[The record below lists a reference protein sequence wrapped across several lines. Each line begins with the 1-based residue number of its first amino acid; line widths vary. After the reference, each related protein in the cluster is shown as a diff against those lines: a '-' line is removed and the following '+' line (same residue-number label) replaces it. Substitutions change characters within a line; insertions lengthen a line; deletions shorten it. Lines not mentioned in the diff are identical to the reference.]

1 MRNVLLLISC
11 FCCFAIFSQTPLQVT
26 VRDDS
31 GNENFNV
38 SCTNNLDP
46 SGCLRLNV
54 TYPELKTTSNYD
66 VSAITY
72 NLPAPLTQ
80 GNALGANYDDLFA
93 SKLNLPFKF
102 CFFNQSFESLV
113 VGSNGMVTF
122 DESQLGK
129 FNYPNVEWSNPDPRL
144 PVNSIFGAYHD
155 IIFSAGDPSE
165 IYYTTTGVA
174 PERRFIISYYEGRVT
189 GCTNVRSSFQIVLHE
204 TTNIID
210 IFIDHKDNPCDD
222 SKYIRALV
230 GIMNADG
237 TVGVSPADRNT
248 GKWSATQ
255 EGWRFTP
262 IGTPITPQIIWT
274 NPAGDTVATGSPAT
288 ICPTENGAYTANV
301 QYNICGPEAFVLKD
315 DFNITFDPSYPAAR
329 DYSENYCTTTSQ
341 TVNLNDFKPN
351 LTSQNPNNFN
361 FKFYDDPGSAE
372 IGGNNFESNPTNY
385 NLTANKTFYVR
396 IENPAIP
403 SCFRIAKLEL
413 TLLTKTLPTNPVE
426 ICDTNN
432 DGIETDY
439 ELSRLNTELFPTMT
453 SGITYFGNEPDA
465 DNNVNPI
472 TRIDITTAT
481 MVWIRVTTET
491 CSFVLGPLNFKFKP
505 GVNLNTP
512 LNYTYSMCDI
522 NDDNTEP
529 FDYAM
534 MIGPLISTDPGAIF
548 KAYQT
553 EAAAIAGTSG
563 PWNSIKEGKYPV
575 YIRVEVP
582 NGCFAIAT
590 VNMDVTFTRVKVQKK
605 DVYIC
610 FNGTDDVPVDVVA
623 QAAGMLIDPLGLPP
637 VFYESFPDATIE
649 KNPIDPNTLQPFVI
663 TGNGNLVQKT
673 WHVRFTQA
681 KDCYTIRPITIN
693 LVHPEIVNSSVTVC
707 DFDSPD
713 TELVPLAQFRQQIVG
728 TQNATV
734 LFYETPADV
743 AAGNA
748 ITSTIVNVSKTLY
761 VKITSYGC
769 SEVYPFTITL
779 VPTPVVTPEV
789 NVDLLNICDNNND
802 GVERYNLR
810 LTQPEIYSGT
820 DVTFSYYRNYNP
832 STRVLSNPIE
842 KPNDDDPSEFRLTQS
857 TTVYAKV
864 EYASKCFSVSK
875 INIQVSFKPA
885 VKVLPAELVRCD
897 PDGNLNEEFDLD
909 EKEREMFDSSNTEMY
924 DDMKVT
930 YHEFRSEAESALNPI
945 TDKKFWTNKSEY
957 TVWARFESTVTG
969 CYSVSP
975 INLLTFPPPK
985 TINSSIKV
993 CDDNLD
999 GQFEVNLM
1007 SYRYQTVEAP
1017 NYREK
1022 FSFYLDEAAA
1032 KIGVDSIRSPQNY
1045 IPDVFPRK
1053 IWVRAEIPGCFDT
1066 ASIDLVPGNK
1076 VVIKNSAPYTVTVC
1090 RQGNSATANLTQFQ
1104 NQIYSAAGATFTYY
1118 ASMADLNA
1126 GNAIPKSQEN
1136 AYVFETTGGIK
1147 TIYVKVSVPGLCSDK
1162 AEIQIAVRPSP
1173 VFDIATQYICPDGSL
1188 YYEAKVPGFNIT
1200 KYVWTDPSG
1209 KVLPFNSASV
1219 YGLNLL
1225 GTYQLTV
1232 TADNGCS
1239 FTDSFEIQYFDTPQI
1254 DKLVASGNT
1263 FTVYAS
1269 GTRPIVYS
1277 MDGINWQEQN
1287 VFTNL
1292 LMGVH
1297 TFYVRYVDDVC
1308 VNKLDGVILNI
1319 PNVITPNGD
1328 GFNDEWRIKNLNVFG
1343 GQATNVKIYDRF
1355 QNLVFEQNSNT
1366 EIVWDGKVRGR
1377 EIPTTSYWYLITL
1390 PDGRQFTGWIV
1401 LKNRN

>member
-1 MRNVLLLISC
+1 MRNFLLLISC

-26 VRDDS
+26 VRDDA

-38 SCTNNLDP
+38 SCTNNLVP

-54 TYPELKTTSNYD
+54 TYPEIKTTVNYD
-66 VSAITY
+66 VAAITY

-80 GNALGANYDDLFA
+80 GNALSANYDDLFA

-102 CFFNQSFESLV
+102 CFYNQSFESLV

-129 FNYPNVEWSNPDPRL
+129 INYPNVDWPNPDPRL
-144 PVNSIFGAYHD
+144 PVNSIFGVYHD
-155 IIFSAGDPSE
+155 MIFSAADPSE

-174 PERRFIISYYEGRVT
+174 PQRRFIISYYQGRVT
-189 GCTNVRSSFQIVLHE
+189 GCTERSSLQIVLYE

-210 IFIDHKDNPCDD
+210 VFIERKDLPCDD
-222 SKYIRALV
+222 SKYTQALV

-237 TVGVSPADRNT
+237 SVGVSPPGRNK
-248 GKWSATQ
+248 GKWSANQ

-262 IGTPITPQIIWT
+262 IGTPVTPQIIWT
-274 NPAGDTVATGSPAT
+274 NAAGDTVATESPAT
-288 ICPTENGAYTANV
+288 ICPTQNEVYTARV
-301 QYNICGPEAFVLKD
+301 QYNICGAELFELKD
-315 DFNITFDPSYPAAR
+315 EFNLTFDPSYPAAR
-329 DYSENYCTTTSQ
+329 DYSKNYCTTTSQ
-341 TVNLNDFKPN
+341 IINLNDFKPN

-372 IGGNNFESNPTNY
+372 AGGNDYENNLNNY

-396 IENPAIP
+396 IENKTIP
-403 SCFRIAKLEL
+403 GCFRIAKLEL

-432 DGIETDY
+432 DGIEKDY
-439 ELSRLNTELFPTMT
+439 ELKRLNAELFPTMT
-453 SGITYFGNEPDA
+453 SGITYFASEADA
-465 DNNVNPI
+465 DSNVNPI
-472 TRIDITTAT
+472 TRIDVTTAT
-481 MVWIRVTTET
+481 TVWIRVTTDT

-512 LNYTYSMCDI
+512 INYTYSMCDI
-522 NDDNTEP
+522 NDNNTEP
-529 FDYAM
+529 FNYAM
-534 MIGPLISTDPGAIF
+534 MVGPLISTDPGVIF

-553 EAAAIAGTSG
+553 EEAAMAGTSG
-563 PWNSIKEGKYPV
+563 AWNSIKEGQYPV
-575 YIRVEVP
+575 YIRVEIP

-590 VNMDVTFTRVKVQKK
+590 VNMDVTFTRVKVQEKK
-605 DVYIC
+605 VYIC
-610 FNGTDDVPVDVVA
+610 FNGTDDVAVDVVA
-623 QAAGMLIDPLGLPP
+623 QSAGMLIDPLGLQP
-637 VFYESFPDATIE
+637 VFYKSPSDATKE
-649 KNPIDPNTLQPFVI
+649 KDPVDPNTLQPFVI
-663 TGNGNLVQKT
+663 TEDGNLVTKI
-673 WHVRFTQA
+673 WYVRFTQA
-681 KDCYTIRPITIN
+681 TDCYTIRPLSIN
-693 LVHPEIVNSSVTVC
+693 LVHPVIINSSVTVC
-707 DFDSPD
+707 DVDNNN
-713 TELVPLAQFRQQIVG
+713 TELVPLAQFRQVIVG

-734 LFYETPADV
+734 LFYETQADV

-748 ITSTIVNVSKTLY
+748 ITSTTVNVSKTVY

-769 SEVYPFTITL
+769 AEVYPFTITL
-779 VPTPVVTPEV
+779 VSTPQVTKEV
-789 NVDLLNICDNNND
+789 NVDLRNICDNNND

-832 STRVLSNPIE
+832 STRVFSNPIE
-842 KPNDDDPSEFRLTQS
+842 KPLDDDPSEFRVTKS
-857 TTVYAKV
+857 TTVYAKI
-864 EYASKCFSVSK
+864 EFAGKCFSVST

-885 VKVLPAELVRCD
+885 VKLLPVELVRCD
-897 PDGNLNEEFDLD
+897 PDRNLNEEFDLD
-909 EKEREMFDSSNTEMY
+909 EKEREMFDSSNTELY

-930 YHEFRSEAESALNPI
+930 YHELRSEAEAALNPI
-945 TDKKFWTNKSEY
+945 TDKKYKTTNSEY
-957 TVWARFESTVTG
+957 TVWARFESKTTL

-975 INLLTFPPPK
+975 INLLTFNPPK
-985 TINSSIKV
+985 AVNSNIKV

-999 GQFEVNLM
+999 GKFEVNLM
-1007 SYRYQTVEAP
+1007 NYRYQTIEAP

-1022 FSFYLDEAAA
+1022 FSFYRSGPEAT
-1032 KIGVDSIRSPQNY
+1032 IGKDSIRNPQSF
-1045 IPDVFPRK
+1045 IFDDFPKR
-1053 IWVRAEIPGCFDT
+1053 IYVRAEIPGCFDV
-1066 ASIDLVPGNK
+1066 AYIDLLPGNK
-1076 VVIKNSAPYTVTVC
+1076 VIIKNSAPYSTTVC
-1090 RQGNSATANLTQFQ
+1090 RQGNSAIANLTQFQ
-1104 NQIYSAAGATFTYY
+1104 NQIYSPAGATFTYY

-1126 GNAIPKSQEN
+1126 GNAIPKAQEN
-1136 AYVFETTGGIK
+1136 AYAFETSGGIK

-1162 AEIQIAVRPSP
+1162 AEIQITVRPAP
-1173 VFDIATQYICPDGSL
+1173 EFDIATQYICPDGSL

-1209 KVLPFNSASV
+1209 KVLPFNSATV
-1219 YGLNLL
+1219 YGLTQL

-1239 FTDSFEIQYFDTPQI
+1239 YTDSFDIQYFDTPQI
-1254 DKLVASGNT
+1254 DKLVAVGNT

-1355 QNLVFEQNSNT
+1355 QTLIFEQTSNT
-1366 EIVWDGKVRGR
+1366 EIVWDGKIRGR
-1377 EIPTTSYWYLITL
+1377 EIPTTSYWYVITL

>member
-26 VRDDS
+26 VRDEA

-54 TYPELKTTSNYD
+54 TYPEIKTTVNYD

-129 FNYPNVEWSNPDPRL
+129 INFPNVDWPNPDPRL

-155 IIFSAGDPSE
+155 IIFSAGDSSE

-174 PERRFIISYYEGRVT
+174 PERKFIISYYQGRVT
-189 GCTNVRSSFQIVLHE
+189 GCTERSSLQIVLHE

-210 IFIDHKDNPCDD
+210 VFIERKDLPCAT
-222 SKYIRALV
+222 SKYTDALV
-230 GIMNADG
+230 GIMNANG
-237 TVGVSPADRNT
+237 SIGVSPTGRNK
-248 GKWSATQ
+248 GIWSANQ

-262 IGTPITPQIIWT
+262 NGAPITPQIIWT
-274 NPAGDTVATGSPAT
+274 NAAGDTVATGSLAT
-288 ICPTENGAYTANV
+288 ICPTDNGAYTANV
-301 QYNICGPEAFVLKD
+301 QYNICGPQPFVLKD

-329 DYSENYCTTTSQ
+329 DYSKNYCTTTSQ
-341 TVNLNDFKPN
+341 IINLNDFKPD

-361 FKFYDDPGSAE
+361 FKFYNDPGSAE
-372 IGGNNFESNPTNY
+372 IGGNNFEPNPTNY

-432 DGIETDY
+432 DGIEKDY
-439 ELSRLNTELFPTMT
+439 ELKRLNAELFPTMT
-453 SGITYFGNEPDA
+453 SGITYFASEADA
-465 DNNVNPI
+465 NNNVNPI
-472 TRIDITTAT
+472 TNIDITTAT
-481 MVWIRVTTET
+481 MVWIRVTTDT

-505 GVNLNTP
+505 GVNLNTA

-534 MIGPLISTDPGAIF
+534 MIGPLISTDQGAIF

-553 EAAAIAGTSG
+553 EAAAMTGTSG

-575 YIRVEVP
+575 YIRVEIP

-605 DVYIC
+605 DVHIC
-610 FNGTDDVPVDVVA
+610 FNGTDDIPVDVVA
-623 QAAGMLIDPLGLPP
+623 QSAGMLIDPLGLPP
-637 VFYESFPDATIE
+637 VFYKSFSDATVE
-649 KNPIDPNTLQPFVI
+649 KDPIDQSTLLPFVI
-663 TGNGNLVQKT
+663 TDNGNLVTKT
-673 WHVRFTQA
+673 WYVRFTQA
-681 KDCYTIRPITIN
+681 VDCYTIKPININ
-693 LVHPEIVNSSVTVC
+693 LVHPVIVNSSVTVC
-707 DFDSPD
+707 DFDNND

-734 LFYETPADV
+734 LFYETQADV

-748 ITSTIVNVSKTLY
+748 ITSTTVNVSKTVY

-779 VPTPVVTPEV
+779 VPTPDVTIEV
-789 NVDLLNICDNNND
+789 NVDLRNICDNNND
-802 GVERYNLR
+802 GVEPYNLR
-810 LTQPEIYSGT
+810 LTQPEIYSGS
-820 DVTFSYYRNYNP
+820 DVTFSYYRNYNA
-832 STRVLSNPIE
+832 STKVFSNLIDNPE
-842 KPNDDDPSEFRLTQS
+842 EFALTQS
-857 TTVYAKV
+857 TTVYAKI
-864 EYASKCFSVSK
+864 EFASKCFSVSTIK
-875 INIQVSFKPA
+875 IQVSFIPA
-885 VKVLPAELVRCD
+885 VKLLPAELVRCD
-897 PDGNLNEEFDLD
+897 PERNLNEIFDLTD
-909 EKEREMFDSSNTEMY
+909 AIPQLFDSSNTELLG
-924 DDMKVT
+924 DMDISF
-930 YHEFRSEAESALNPI
+930 YEFRVQAEQASTPPLVNDEFEAL
-945 TDKKFWTNKSEY
+945 KSEE
-957 TVWARFESTVTG
+957 TVWARFQSRITG

-975 INLLTFPPPK
+975 VNLLTFNPPK
-985 TINSSIKV
+985 AVNSNIKV

-1007 SYRYQTVEAP
+1007 NYRYQTIEAP

-1045 IPDVFPRK
+1045 VPDVFPRT

-1147 TIYVKVSVPGLCSDK
+1147 TIYVKVSVPGLCADK

-1188 YYEAKVPGFNIT
+1188 YYEANIPGFKII

-1209 KVLPFNSASV
+1209 KVLPFNTAAV
-1219 YGLNLL
+1219 YGLTQL

-1239 FTDSFEIQYFDTPQI
+1239 YTDSFDIEYFDTPQI

-1377 EIPTTSYWYLITL
+1377 EIPTTSYWYMITL